1 MRGNGSSWETRTRIP
16 RHITPRNTII
26 MIKVSRRRRR
36 IEQSTRTAM
45 RSSSRKT
52 TKIGRRIKQRI

>member
-26 MIKVSRRRRR
+26 MIKVSRRRR